1 MSHGKAKL
9 TPAGRLLLVERIE
22 QDGWPA
28 AHAAAMAGVSRA
40 TAYKWLARWR
50 AEGIAGLRDRSS
62 RPQSMPTRT
71 SADREAEVVELR
83 RAWRRGPHLLGGRL
97 GMAPSTVHAV
107 LARHGLSRLSRLDR
121 VTGDVIRYERDHPG
135 ELIHVDVKK
144 LGRVPDGGGWR
155 IHGREMGKPRSR
167 RGQGYDYLHVAI
179 DDHSRIAFVQAHRD
193 EKGTT
198 CAAFLADAFAFF
210 DELGITVERVMTDN
224 AKNYVLSRA
233 FQDVLAW
240 RKHKT
245 IRPYRPQTNGKVE
258 RFNRTLT
265 SEWAYARAFTSN
277 DERLE
282 TLDEWVIDYNWHR
295 AHSALGN
302 KPPTSRLPSTT

>member
-1 MSHGKAKL
+1 VSHGKAKL

-22 QDGWPA
+22 RDGWPA
-28 AHAAAMAGVSRA
+28 AHAASMAGVSRA

-50 AEGIAGLRDRSS
+50 SEGISGLRDRSS
-62 RPQSMPTRT
+62 RPHSMPTRT
-71 SADREAEVVELR
+71 SAVREAEVVELR
-83 RAWRRGPHLLGGRL
+83 RSWRRGPHLLGGRV

-135 ELIHVDVKK
+135 ELLHVDVKK

-155 IHGREMGKPRSR
+155 IHGREMGKPGSR
-167 RGQGYDYLHVAI
+167 RGQGYDFVHVAV
-179 DDHSRIAFVQAHRD
+179 DDHSRVAFVQVRPD
-193 EKGTT
+193 EKGST
-198 CAAFLADAFAFF
+198 CAAFLSDAIAFF
-210 DELGITVERVMTDN
+210 GELGVNVERVMTDN
-224 AKNYVLSRA
+224 AKNYTLSAA
-233 FQDVLAW
+233 FQAALDW

-245 IRPYRPQTNGKVE
+245 TRPYRPQTNGKVE

-277 DERLE
+277 DERLG
-282 TLDEWVIDYNWHR
+282 TLQQWVTDYNWNR

-302 KPPTSRLPSTT
+302 KPPATRLPSTT